1 MTTDGAAAD
10 RSTTAGATTDVST
23 SGGAVEDGGT
33 REVLATIGA
42 RFDHVAVAGPTLAP
56 MVAFYRD
63 VLGATFRYGEVLPI
77 GAVVATFA
85 AGDGKVEL
93 MAPTPGST
101 FFDGFF
107 AGTGGRGGLHHV
119 TFAVDDIDAAVA
131 VLDARGIR
139 HFGLFHDPAGLWSE
153 VFVHPRS
160 NGGVLLQLAQMGDFS
175 GAVSRDLDTLLA
187 AAL

>member
-1 MTTDGAAAD
+1 MTPDD
-10 RSTTAGATTDVST
+10 PTATALT
-23 SGGAVEDGGT
+23 A
-33 REVLATIGA
+33 IGA
-42 RFDHVAVAGPTLAP
+42 RFDHVAMAGPSLAP

-77 GAVVATFA
+77 GAVVATFT
-85 AGDGKVEL
+85 AGDGKIEL

-119 TFAVDDIDAAVA
+119 TFAVDDIDEAVA
-131 VLDARGIR
+131 VLDARGIE
-139 HFGLFHDPAGLWSE
+139 HFGLRHDPAGLWSE

-175 GAVSRDLDTLLA
+175 DIVSRDLDSLLTE
-187 AAL
+187 AL